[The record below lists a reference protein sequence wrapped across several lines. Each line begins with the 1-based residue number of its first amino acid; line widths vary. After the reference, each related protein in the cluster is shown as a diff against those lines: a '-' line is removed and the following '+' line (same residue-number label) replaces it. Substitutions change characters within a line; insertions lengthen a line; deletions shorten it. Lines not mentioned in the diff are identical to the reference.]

1 MDMLFLRLPHQ
12 TGGVLQAVSCI
23 QGHWQRLASWRTL
36 DDMGAWLRDHK
47 QIPVIL
53 LTPVGLD
60 IALTLQATPKQRRE
74 AGVGLVSLAEES
86 LAEDYDKLHWVLD
99 SLDEER
105 VLARGIRLEWLQQ
118 WLDLLKARGL
128 QVKAAIPEAA
138 LLNADRDS
146 WVWLPSG
153 NEVFIQTEPGQAAL
167 VSPDDAAVLL
177 EQLLQQRPL
186 KTPVRL
192 RHPQGAVLPALPDGL
207 QPSPAPW
214 QDWADLLK
222 TQSPALWLRHA
233 QNWLTGALQ
242 PGSQQTWSPL
252 WKPALAL
259 LAGAILLQVGIDRY
273 EAHRFKVQAE
283 AARAEAGQLYRQWFP
298 GERVRGDLE
307 QAFKQRLASAGVMG
321 PEQVLQLLAQTAP
334 TPQWQVQ
341 RLEFRDGGKATAE
354 VLGSSLGEAQAWVG
368 NLGALGLQ
376 ASLENA
382 RLEAGQARA
391 KIILTPARGK

>member
-233 QNWLTGALQ
+233 QSWLTGALQ

-298 GERVRGDLE
+298 GERVRGDLA